1 MQPWGGG
8 RSVNTRH
15 DSGKDTGGTP
25 GDPCRAP
32 RGAHPAVTTRRG
44 PHSTPRCSIGP
55 RKMLRDHRSQH
66 PPAHVMKTHSLEGR
80 RLHAG
85 SQEPRTRTSSGHVRG
100 PSLSTKTGS
109 PLAVPESQG
118 LRRIPTPG
126 PTHGCDRE
134 GIRAHPDP
142 GIPGN
147 CTPHTPPEI
156 PEEGDSTT
164 ERLGG
169 GRRCAPGPGR
179 PPALA

>member
-1 MQPWGGG
+1 MPHGMAF
-8 RSVNTRH
+8 S
-15 DSGKDTGGTP
+15 P
-25 GDPCRAP
+25 P
-32 RGAHPAVTTRRG
+32 HP
-44 PHSTPRCSIGP
+44 STPRPGP
-55 RKMLRDHRSQH
+55 LPPGSLWNVPSSPDTSGAAGNHGSQH
-66 PPAHVMKTHSLEGR
+66 LLLIQVCPSVDGFMNLPPPPRDNREYSRSVTLLSQAHLFSPGQEAPF
-80 RLHAG
+80 RLGLHWHAVTVG
-85 SQEPRTRTSSGHVRG
+85 VCESPGH
-100 PSLSTKTGS
+100 
-109 PLAVPESQG
+109 PESQG

-134 GIRAHPDP
+134 DIRAHPDP

>member
-1 MQPWGGG
+1 MPGPPRGTASRHHTTWTPLHATLQHRTKKDAPGP
-8 RSVNTRH
+8 SIPAPACTRDE
-15 DSGKDTGGTP
+15 DSLTGGAAASRRVP
-25 GDPCRAP
+25 RAP
-32 RGAHPAVTTRRG
+32 DV
-44 PHSTPRCSIGP
+44 
-55 RKMLRDHRSQH
+55 Q
-66 PPAHVMKTHSLEGR
+66 
-80 RLHAG
+80 
-85 SQEPRTRTSSGHVRG
+85 SSGHVRG

-134 GIRAHPDP
+134 DIRAHPDP